1 MMSKTNT
8 DKQRAIKSTTDRL
21 CQAGL
26 PKDKAE
32 KAARDSF
39 ERYRK
44 QDIKRERD
52 RR

>member
-1 MMSKTNT
+1 MSKTNT
-8 DKQRAIKSTTDRL
+8 DKQRAIRSTTERL
-21 CQAGL
+21 CETGL
-26 PKDKAE
+26 SKDKAE

-44 QDIKRERD
+44 QEIKRERD

>member
-1 MMSKTNT
+1 MSKTNT